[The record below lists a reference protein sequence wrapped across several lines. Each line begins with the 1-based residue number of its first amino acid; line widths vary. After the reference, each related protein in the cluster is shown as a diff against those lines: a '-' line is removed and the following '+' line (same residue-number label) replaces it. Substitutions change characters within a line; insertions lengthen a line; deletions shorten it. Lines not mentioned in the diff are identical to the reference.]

1 MNRTIT
7 AVKKGGQWV
16 MDNSPAIATGVG
28 TMVASFAAMAALPE
42 SVDTAVTAAQ
52 TDVLAM
58 IGKGFAYGGAVAG
71 IWVAYKYFRRVIKGG

>member
-1 MNRTIT
+1 MKSLVT
-7 AVKKGGQWV
+7 WV
-16 MDNSPAIATGVG
+16 FAFILTVFGA
-28 TMVASFAAMAALPE
+28 AAMAALPE